1 MADRL
6 STGAEGS
13 ARPRG
18 AESALPGGGSG
29 AARRYRRAG
38 ALFATLSALCSPSHA
53 TGETETFREALSLC
67 SDLGNDIATVDDELS
82 NLGWQAADTPQ
93 TTLGVL
99 FWSLFAR
106 DFAVFGDEALELMA
120 NSDDFGTQLGY
131 LIVNAD
137 FMAASILGNSA
148 LPPNQPAYSKGEYQL
163 AVLGVS
169 LGKGYCIMAGPSTI
183 LDTVTQFDSFAEKWP
198 KDMPK
203 SSRDGVTALFGTA
216 GNAKIFAANLD
227 EPTLR
232 KLYSSTTIEL
242 PESRRTFDP
251 QIFDTLPPA
260 VISISPTRPQ

>member
-1 MADRL
+1 MLKDRDIAL
-6 STGAEGS
+6 RAAPGRGWAQS
-13 ARPRG
+13 ARPWGR
-18 AESALPGGGSG
+18 SG
-29 AARRYRRAG
+29 AARQCRRAG
-38 ALFATLSALCSPSHA
+38 AVFVALSTLCSPVYAS
-53 TGETETFREALSLC
+53 GEPETVRDVLSLC
-67 SDLGNDIATVDDELS
+67 SDLGNNVAAVDDELK

-93 TTLGVL
+93 TSLNVL

-106 DFAVFGDEALELMA
+106 DFTVFGDEALELMA
-120 NSDDFGTQLGY
+120 NSDNLGTQLGY

-169 LGKGYCIMAGPSTI
+169 LGKGYCIMAGTSTI
-183 LDTVTQFDSFAEKWP
+183 LDAVTQFDSFAEKWP
-198 KDMPK
+198 EDMPK
-203 SSRDGVTALFGTA
+203 SNRDGVTALFGTV

-232 KLYSSTTIEL
+232 TLYSSTTIEL

-251 QIFDTLPPA
+251 QIFDALPPA
-260 VISISPTRPQ
+260 VISISPTKPQ